1 MALSHKFNRALFHL
15 WRSSPPSL
23 PWRHQF
29 FIALGTGR
37 VISPEAI
44 PDEIAL
50 SITTIGEL
58 RLGVHAAQALA
69 SRSRRL
75 EMPTRVLAL
84 YPLPI
89 DLVVVAA
96 NGAQLRRVLSDR
108 GLRMPMND
116 SWIAVTTIF

>member
-1 MALSHKFNRALFHL
+1 M
-15 WRSSPPSL
+15 
-23 PWRHQF
+23 
-29 FIALGTGR
+29 ALGTGR

-44 PDEIAL
+44 PDAIVV

-58 RLGVHAAQALA
+58 RTGVHAAQALA

-89 DLVVVAA
+89 DLAVAA
-96 NGAQLRRVLSDR
+96 NWAQLRRVLSDR

>member
-1 MALSHKFNRALFHL
+1 M
-15 WRSSPPSL
+15 
-23 PWRHQF
+23 
-29 FIALGTGR
+29 
-37 VISPEAI
+37 ISPEAI